1 MLSAVPHLQTTAIIE
16 PSSKGDLRL
25 RNGLCRKMGSSIKKK
40 KKKKK
45 QCLLLS
51 DVFEKMTIISVN
63 SLGKLK

>member
-1 MLSAVPHLQTTAIIE
+1 MDSV
-16 PSSKGDLRL
+16 GRW
-25 RNGLCRKMGSSIKKK
+25 GLLLKKK
-40 KKKKK
+40 KKKKKNKKKKK